1 MEWKSVIWRLKS
13 NVVNENGPSKVK
25 ATDDSHNQRFNAI
38 DDLLLGIARI
48 PNHVL
53 FPVSMQLHHVKQTV
67 FLLGFNV
74 IDVALWENC
83 SLKLT
88 GNYTGLQVFLV
99 FNIVGGGISPSLGS
113 TLRKRWRVL
122 TTHAFIRFKFF
133 DPGIFFSNVKIS
145 NRDMFLFQRIS
156 LDQNNIKSA
165 FDTDVKTS
173 QRCQLS
179 TIQSW
184 VGQKERRLEMSVI
197 SQLEDDHF
205 YIKVFTAAVEKDFS
219 KEQMTTRFFTK
230 NTIIVEE
237 SEVPYE
243 ENFQVFTYYCPPL
256 ENKDKSLNVLAEHDC
271 GTLPK
276 KETIRLSYL
285 KKRATNDIF
294 ILQFGKLGRMIEA
307 HFRLKE
313 QSKFLFILG
322 PNDPGA
328 STVLS
333 RCALPKYLSKELQK
347 HVPNAILIVS
357 ALFDPWGQGSFEG
370 RRNVI
375 AGREANNGHMLTKM
389 LSRMLDCM
397 EKLVYGVTIQEKISK
412 GIYSYKNVVGNFER
426 KIAVRVGDTL
436 PHAEWWS
443 TYGIGMLL
451 SLMDVL
457 SLFSNT
463 NRSQNV
469 NLNF

>member
-1 MEWKSVIWRLKS
+1 MQGKSCKENPGYIKRILNLTKEKECELKLLSTEWENNQRNQYQSFIRAPKIEKIVEQKLSFPEPPSTQDLSQVVHGVEISYMEVKEVSSSDAQVFDKLPRRTCNNDVADEITVMS

-48 PNHVL
+48 LNHAL
-53 FPVSMQLHHVKQTV
+53 FPVSMQLHHVKQTL

-99 FNIVGGGISPSLGS
+99 FNIVGGGISPGLGS

-122 TTHAFIRFKFF
+122 TTHASIRFKFF

-205 YIKVFTAAVEKDFS
+205 YIKVFIAAVEKDFS
-219 KEQMTTRFFTK
+219 KEQMTVRFFTE

-237 SEVPYE
+237 SEVPY
-243 ENFQVFTYYCPPL
+243 
-256 ENKDKSLNVLAEHDC
+256 
-271 GTLPK
+271 
-276 KETIRLSYL
+276 
-285 KKRATNDIF
+285 
-294 ILQFGKLGRMIEA
+294 
-307 HFRLKE
+307 
-313 QSKFLFILG
+313 
-322 PNDPGA
+322 
-328 STVLS
+328 
-333 RCALPKYLSKELQK
+333 
-347 HVPNAILIVS
+347 
-357 ALFDPWGQGSFEG
+357 
-370 RRNVI
+370 
-375 AGREANNGHMLTKM
+375 
-389 LSRMLDCM
+389 
-397 EKLVYGVTIQEKISK
+397 
-412 GIYSYKNVVGNFER
+412 
-426 KIAVRVGDTL
+426 
-436 PHAEWWS
+436 
-443 TYGIGMLL
+443 
-451 SLMDVL
+451 
-457 SLFSNT
+457 
-463 NRSQNV
+463 
-469 NLNF
+469 